1 MVYNWIYIRSL
12 IVLIMPDFD
21 KTFENEV
28 NSFKDKEIYQLKKNM
43 AIKVEEIQ
51 ALYME
56 VKQQRK
62 INEQYQKLN
71 GQLRLEIEETKK
83 KADKLMID
91 KVTKY
96 ENQTHSLKQQI
107 KQLEKEAEEMLLYPW
122 LYLANQYIE
131 NIIDLY

>member
-1 MVYNWIYIRSL
+1 MVFILSYRDCMVYNWIYIRSL

-107 KQLEKEAEEMLLYPW
+107 KQLEKEAEEMLLYP
-122 LYLANQYIE
+122 
-131 NIIDLY
+131 

>member
-1 MVYNWIYIRSL
+1 MVYIWIYIRSL
-12 IVLIMPDFD
+12 IVLIMLDFD

-28 NSFKDKEIYQLKKNM
+28 GSSKDKEIYQLKKDM

-56 VKQQRK
+56 VKQQK
-62 INEQYQKLN
+62 NISEQHQKLN

-83 KADKLMID
+83 EADKLMMD
-91 KVTKY
+91 KITKY

-107 KQLEKEAEEMLLYPW
+107 KQLEDEAEEMLNYP
-122 LYLANQYIE
+122 
-131 NIIDLY
+131 

>member
-1 MVYNWIYIRSL
+1 ML
-12 IVLIMPDFD
+12 DFD

-28 NSFKDKEIYQLKKNM
+28 GSSKDKEIYQLKKDM

-62 INEQYQKLN
+62 INEDHQKLN
-71 GQLRLEIEETKK
+71 GKLRLEIEEVKK
-83 KADKLMID
+83 EADKLMID

-107 KQLEKEAEEMLLYPW
+107 KQLEKEQEEMLLYP
-122 LYLANQYIE
+122 
-131 NIIDLY
+131 

>member
-1 MVYNWIYIRSL
+1 
-12 IVLIMPDFD
+12 MPDFD

-107 KQLEKEAEEMLLYPW
+107 KQLEKEAEEMLLYP
-122 LYLANQYIE
+122 
-131 NIIDLY
+131 